1 MAHVLAKLNGVKVE
15 DLRKQ
20 LESDAPEH
28 ARHGMYLEYVWKN
41 ADDSADV
48 MFLFRTEDLKD
59 AKQFI
64 QKVHTQALK
73 EDAGASLPQMTFLE
87 DK

>member
-1 MAHVLAKLNGVKVE
+1 MAHILAKMNGVKVE

-20 LESDAPEH
+20 LESDAPGH
-28 ARHGMYLEYVWKN
+28 AQHGLYLEYVWQN

-48 MFLFRTEDLKD
+48 MFVFRTEDLKD

-73 EDAGASLPQMTFLE
+73 EDPDARLAEMTFLE